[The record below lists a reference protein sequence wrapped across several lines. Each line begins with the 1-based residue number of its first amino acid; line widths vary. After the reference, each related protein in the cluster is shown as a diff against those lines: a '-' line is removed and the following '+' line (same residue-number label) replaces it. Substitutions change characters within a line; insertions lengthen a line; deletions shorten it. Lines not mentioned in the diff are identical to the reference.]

1 MADPSISSVLCYPP
15 IEANISQLPSPLLNT
30 ATSAASPASP
40 APSQFPSADIMP
52 PAADAAASAQIASAP
67 AAAVEPSQ
75 PSADVLGR
83 GNEDSTTPDA
93 STGVSVM
100 TANTAPLD
108 TGRAQRAVPVAAEA
122 SLQNLMQ
129 DTVAVMATSPTAGP
143 QDTPTPARNE
153 PASAA

>member
-1 MADPSISSVLCYPP
+1 
-15 IEANISQLPSPLLNT
+15 
-30 ATSAASPASP
+30 
-40 APSQFPSADIMP
+40 MP

-93 STGVSVM
+93 TTGVSVM

-108 TGRAQRAVPVAAEA
+108 TGRAQRAVSAAAEA
-122 SLQNLMQ
+122 SLQNLVQ
-129 DTVAVMATSPTAGP
+129 DTVAVVATSPTAGL